1 MNIGREGPSVACRKG
16 LNLSIPDQSLDL
28 PFVALQ
34 KMSRSGIFLTNKA
47 TGRLMSGGC
56 SRERFRSLV

>member
-1 MNIGREGPSVACRKG
+1 MNIGRQGPSEACRKG

-34 KMSRSGIFLTNKA
+34 KMSPKWYIPR
-47 TGRLMSGGC
+47 
-56 SRERFRSLV
+56 